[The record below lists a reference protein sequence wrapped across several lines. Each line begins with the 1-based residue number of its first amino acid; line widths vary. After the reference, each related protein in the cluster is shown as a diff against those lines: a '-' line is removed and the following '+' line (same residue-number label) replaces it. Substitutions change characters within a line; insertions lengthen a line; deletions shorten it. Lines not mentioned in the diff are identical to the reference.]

1 MDDLSI
7 MRIFSSGG
15 APRAELAADEQ
26 MATIFPPKWAW
37 QTFGMIIYLG
47 GQKDIALWSTRTAFI
62 EEGMYMQKMQWER
75 VLQKNIR

>member
-47 GQKDIALWSTRTAFI
+47 GQKDIAQHTAFI